1 MWGEVKQNYSYFKK
15 WERVNSETKDL
26 SKTDIVAIYK
36 KMRLACFCEKLC
48 NKVSYWYIWIKLYLL
63 HNLFR
68 KNPLQLRK
76 KTGAVEL

>member
-36 KMRLACFCEKLC
+36 KMRLASFYEKF
-48 NKVSYWYIWIKLYLL
+48 VSPK
-63 HNLFR
+63 
-68 KNPLQLRK
+68 
-76 KTGAVEL
+76 